1 MFKDYLKARKH
12 GRSWEG
18 VALESDAALRGW
30 SRVGAASEFFFF
42 FFLRFALTR
51 LDSRRHDLI
60 RAESA
65 SIRAELG

>member
-18 VALESDAALRGW
+18 VAPESDAALRGW

-42 FFLRFALTR
+42 FLRFASTR
-51 LDSRRHDLI
+51 LDSRRRDSI